1 MSPPAPKSGTLG
13 MLQNRAGGWRPNGG
27 LSISLGSRV
36 WEREAGGRGL
46 TDAGVWIGHGLERVP
61 VEEGFAAVTVLP
73 LGVVATVFTH
83 APAAAAA
90 PHVHRHVEVTAVRV
104 AVAVTS

>member
-13 MLQNRAGGWRPNGG
+13 MLQNRAGGWRPKGG

-36 WEREAGGRGL
+36 WDREAGGRGL
-46 TDAGVWIGHGLERVP
+46 TDARVRIGHGLEWVP
-61 VEEGFAAVTVLP
+61 VEEGSAAVTVLP

-83 APAAAAA
+83 APAAAAT
-90 PHVHRHVEVTAVRV
+90 PHVRPHVEVTAVRV